1 MCFHSFFLTNGIH
14 SIPAEQGKKCVP
26 KLCLQV
32 KSSPVAGEK
41 RKAAFPELF
50 APAASQPKKKKGPPL
65 PKNACVMLNEY
76 KPGRYLF

>member
-1 MCFHSFFLTNGIH
+1 M
-14 SIPAEQGKKCVP
+14 
-26 KLCLQV
+26 
-32 KSSPVAGEK
+32 AGEK

-76 KPGRYLF
+76 KPGAFYET